1 MTQPFLIRFA
11 KPCLSP
17 NRVSPNSNYLYDED
31 IDMVRWLGSSDRL
44 PVIEAYLLSAGP
56 DDPPKTK
63 KFAKCQREG
72 IEFSGVIYGHQL
84 RVTIGLCIHD
94 LEIIAKSGETEDLKN
109 QVVFLPL

>member
-63 KFAKCQREG
+63 KFD
-72 IEFSGVIYGHQL
+72 IE
-84 RVTIGLCIHD
+84 
-94 LEIIAKSGETEDLKN
+94 KGEDQKDRLMWRRH
-109 QVVFLPL
+109 